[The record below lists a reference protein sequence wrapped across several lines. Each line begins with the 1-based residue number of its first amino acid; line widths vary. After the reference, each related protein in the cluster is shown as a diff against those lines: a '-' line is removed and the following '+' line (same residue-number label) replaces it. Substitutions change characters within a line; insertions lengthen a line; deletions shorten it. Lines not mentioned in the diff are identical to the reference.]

1 MNKISNPP
9 SSISC
14 KVPSKHDELDSPIT
28 DDDDTLS
35 LTSSGSDSNH
45 YRRLSTIDEEDDN
58 DDDSNDSF
66 DQQLS
71 QDLYLQCIYE
81 DAHHMNEYD
90 TVVADLQETIEIL
103 QSQLVHSYQI
113 IDDLVF
119 EKHQHQ
125 QSTISNS
132 SKFAEHKDT
141 TPSSELQLLFDN
153 GELRRTNTRLE
164 ATVTLLRKSF
174 KAYIKGSQRRKEE
187 DQEVIKQLRL
197 KNKALQNWYHC
208 SF

>member
-9 SSISC
+9 SSISY
-14 KVPSKHDELDSPIT
+14 KVSIKQEFNSPIT

-35 LTSSGSDSNH
+35 LTSSDY

-71 QDLYLQCIYE
+71 KDPYLQYIYE
-81 DAHHMNEYD
+81 AAHMNEYD
-90 TVVADLQETIEIL
+90 TKVAELQETIEIL
-103 QSQLVHSYQI
+103 QSQLVQSYKM
-113 IDDLVF
+113 IDDLVL

-125 QSTISNS
+125 QSTIPNS

-141 TPSSELQLLFDN
+141 TPSSELQLIFDN

-164 ATVTLLRKSF
+164 TTVTFLRKSF
-174 KAYIKGSQRRKEE
+174 RAYIKGSQRRKDE
-187 DQEVIKQLRL
+187 DREVIKQLKS
-197 KNKALQNWYHC
+197 KNKALQNWYQC

>member
-14 KVPSKHDELDSPIT
+14 KVSSKQELYY
-28 DDDDTLS
+28 DDDTLS
-35 LTSSGSDSNH
+35 LTSSDS

-66 DQQLS
+66 DQQLVN
-71 QDLYLQCIYE
+71 DIYE
-81 DAHHMNEYD
+81 DAHLYD
-90 TVVADLQETIEIL
+90 TKVAELQETIEIL
-103 QSQLVHSYQI
+103 QSQLVKSYQL
-113 IDDLVF
+113 IDDLVL
-119 EKHQHQ
+119 EKHQ

-132 SKFAEHKDT
+132 SKKVQFHQDT
-141 TPSSELQLLFDN
+141 STPSSELQLIFDN

-164 ATVTLLRKSF
+164 TTVTFLRKSF
-174 KAYIKGSQRRKEE
+174 KAYIKGSQRRKQE
-187 DQEVIKQLRL
+187 DQEAIKELRS
-197 KNKALQNWYHC
+197 KNKALQNWYQC

>member
-14 KVPSKHDELDSPIT
+14 KVSSKHDELNSPIT

-35 LTSSGSDSNH
+35 LTSSDS

-58 DDDSNDSF
+58 DDESTDSF
-66 DQQLS
+66 GHQLS
-71 QDLYLQCIYE
+71 KDPYLQYIYE
-81 DAHHMNEYD
+81 DAYHMNEYD
-90 TVVADLQETIEIL
+90 TKVADLQETIEIL
-103 QSQLVHSYQI
+103 QSQLVQSYQI
-113 IDDLVF
+113 IDNLVL

-125 QSTISNS
+125 QSTISDS

-141 TPSSELQLLFDN
+141 TPSSELQLIFDN

-164 ATVTLLRKSF
+164 ATVTFLRKSF
-174 KAYIKGSQRRKEE
+174 RAYIKGSQRRKDE
-187 DQEVIKQLRL
+187 DREVIRQLKS
-197 KNKALQNWYHC
+197 KNKALQNWYQC

>member
-1 MNKISNPP
+1 MNEISNPP

-14 KVPSKHDELDSPIT
+14 KVPSKQELDSPIT
-28 DDDDTLS
+28 DDDTLS
-35 LTSSGSDSNH
+35 LTSSDS

-71 QDLYLQCIYE
+71 KDPYLQCIYE

-90 TVVADLQETIEIL
+90 TKVAELQETIEIL
-103 QSQLVHSYQI
+103 QSQLVKSYQL
-113 IDDLVF
+113 IDDLVL
-119 EKHQHQ
+119 EKHQE
-125 QSTISNS
+125 STISNS

-141 TPSSELQLLFDN
+141 TPSSELQLIFDN

-164 ATVTLLRKSF
+164 ATVTFLRKSF
-174 KAYIKGSQRRKEE
+174 RAYIKGCQRRKEE
-187 DQEVIKQLRL
+187 DQEVIKQLKS
-197 KNKALQNWYHC
+197 KNKALQNWYQC

>member
-14 KVPSKHDELDSPIT
+14 KVPSNDELNNSSIT

-35 LTSSGSDSNH
+35 LTSSDS

-90 TVVADLQETIEIL
+90 TKVAELQETIEIL
-103 QSQLVHSYQI
+103 QSQLVKSYQL
-113 IDDLVF
+113 IDDLVL
-119 EKHQHQ
+119 EKHQE
-125 QSTISNS
+125 STISNS

-141 TPSSELQLLFDN
+141 TPLSELQLIFDN

-164 ATVTLLRKSF
+164 TTVTFLRKSF
-174 KAYIKGSQRRKEE
+174 RAYIKGSQRRKEE
-187 DQEVIKQLRL
+187 DQEVIKELRS
-197 KNKALQNWYHC
+197 KNKALQNWYQC

>member
-9 SSISC
+9 PSISC
-14 KVPSKHDELDSPIT
+14 KVPSKKELDLPIT

-35 LTSSGSDSNH
+35 LTSSDS
-45 YRRLSTIDEEDDN
+45 YRRLSTIDEEDGN
-58 DDDSNDSF
+58 DDDSNDSL

-71 QDLYLQCIYE
+71 QDLYLQSIYE
-81 DAHHMNEYD
+81 GAHHMNEYD
-90 TVVADLQETIEIL
+90 TKVADLQETIEIL
-103 QSQLVHSYQI
+103 QSQLVQSYQI
-113 IDDLVF
+113 IDDLVL

-125 QSTISNS
+125 KSTISNS
-132 SKFAEHKDT
+132 LKFAEHKDT
-141 TPSSELQLLFDN
+141 TPSSELQLLFEN

-164 ATVTLLRKSF
+164 TTVTFLRKSF
-174 KAYIKGSQRRKEE
+174 RAYIKGSQRRKEE

-197 KNKALQNWYHC
+197 KNKALQNWYQC

>member
-14 KVPSKHDELDSPIT
+14 KVPSKELESPFT

-35 LTSSGSDSNH
+35 STSSDS
-45 YRRLSTIDEEDDN
+45 YRRLSTIDEGDDN
-58 DDDSNDSF
+58 DDDSNNDSF

-71 QDLYLQCIYE
+71 TDPYLQYVYE

-90 TVVADLQETIEIL
+90 TKVAELQETIEIL
-103 QSQLVHSYQI
+103 QSQLVESYQM
-113 IDDLVF
+113 IDDLVL
-119 EKHQHQ
+119 EKHQQHHH

-141 TPSSELQLLFDN
+141 TPSSELQLIFDN

-164 ATVTLLRKSF
+164 ATVTFLRKSF
-174 KAYIKGSQRRKEE
+174 RAYIKGCQRRKEE
-187 DQEVIKQLRL
+187 DQEVIKQLKS
-197 KNKALQNWYHC
+197 KNKALQNWYQC

>member
-14 KVPSKHDELDSPIT
+14 KLLSKQELDSPIT

-35 LTSSGSDSNH
+35 LTSSGSDSYH

-71 QDLYLQCIYE
+71 QDLFYE

-103 QSQLVHSYQI
+103 QSQLVQSYQI
-113 IDDLVF
+113 IDDLVL

-125 QSTISNS
+125 KSTIPNS

-153 GELRRTNTRLE
+153 GELRRTNTSLE
-164 ATVTLLRKSF
+164 ATVTFLRKSF
-174 KAYIKGSQRRKEE
+174 RAYIKGSQRRKDE
-187 DQEVIKQLRL
+187 DREVIKELRS
-197 KNKALQNWYHC
+197 KNKALQNWYQC